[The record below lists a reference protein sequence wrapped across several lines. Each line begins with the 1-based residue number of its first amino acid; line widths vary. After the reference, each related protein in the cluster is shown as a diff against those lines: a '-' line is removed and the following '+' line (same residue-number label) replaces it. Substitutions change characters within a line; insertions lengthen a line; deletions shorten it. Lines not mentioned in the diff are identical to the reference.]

1 MIAASPPNKKGGYSA
16 RLSQNE
22 KTDSSPLIQQLRFV
36 KRLDLVSW
44 QRRVDNILA
53 EFIRTGNQKHLTAV
67 HNALAGIQQRLT
79 GP

>member
-1 MIAASPPNKKGGYSA
+1 MIASGPPNKKGGSLP

-22 KTDSSPLIQQLRFV
+22 KTDSGSLIQQLRFV
-36 KRLDLVSW
+36 KRLHLASW

-53 EFIRTGNQKHLTAV
+53 EFICTGNQKHLTAV